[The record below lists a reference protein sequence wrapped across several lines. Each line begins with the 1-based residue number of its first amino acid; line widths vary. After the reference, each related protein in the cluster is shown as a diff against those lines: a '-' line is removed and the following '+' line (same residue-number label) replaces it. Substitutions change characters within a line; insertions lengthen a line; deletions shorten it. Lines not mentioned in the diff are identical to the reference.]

1 MMDEKDK
8 GARQEVPRNAD
19 SRQARLKLK
28 LRENLK
34 RRKVQERARTKTSDA
49 PPAGQEHD
57 PEKRD
62 DETSSRSVTPIKPP

>member
-8 GARQEVPRNAD
+8 GARQDAPRKAG
-19 SRQARLKLK
+19 SRQDRLKLK

-49 PPAGQEHD
+49 PSAGHD
-57 PEKRD
+57 TSPDGQVGKRGG
-62 DETSSRSVTPIKPP
+62 

>member
-34 RRKVQERARTKTSDA
+34 RRKVQERARADA
-49 PPAGQEHD
+49 
-57 PEKRD
+57 EKRAP
-62 DETSSRSVTPIKPP
+62 SRSGAPIKPS

>member
-8 GARQEVPRNAD
+8 GARQEVPRKAG

-34 RRKVQERARTKTSDA
+34 RRKVQERARTRMSDA
-49 PPAGQEHD
+49 PSAGDDTCPDGQVG
-57 PEKRD
+57 KRGG
-62 DETSSRSVTPIKPP
+62 